1 MTSMERLV
9 PSVPSV
15 ARQPSLD
22 DMNLDQFLKISNY
35 EDTVKQL
42 DIYYG
47 IVKRQLLQF
56 QSPITGL
63 FPVLSTDREV
73 GSIRDSVYC
82 AASIWSLYQAYR
94 RIDDDRGKSYEL
106 GQSAVKC
113 MRGVLECWIKQAHR
127 VEKFKSRQC
136 AVNALHCKFHLDTG
150 EEIYS
155 DERYN
160 HLQIDVVSIYLI
172 FLVQMISS
180 GLQIIYTQDEVA
192 FVQNLVYYVERAYR
206 TPDYGMWE
214 RGSKYN
220 DGTPEIHASSIGMAK
235 SALEAING
243 CNLFGEKGASW
254 SVVYVDID
262 AHNRNRSIFE
272 TMLPRE
278 SSSKG
283 VDASLIPTLS
293 FPAFASHEDRLVE
306 MTKANVIMRLKGKK
320 GFKRFSRDGYLSRLE
335 DKTRRYYHKGEI
347 KEFDGFECEWPM
359 FYTYMIIDGVFKNNL
374 EQIEEYQME
383 LRKCMHSDQNGD
395 PVVSMCYAPD
405 GDGMYTRASS
415 QALFLWGQSVFI
427 IAQLL
432 TAGLLHINELDP
444 IRRYLPSYNRPRKGG
459 RYSAFQALAV
469 MHRPLVLSK
478 AIDGEATTNDQHHQ
492 HQQHHVD
499 HHSHSRKDS
508 EVEQDQQSVV
518 SDVSEKRGT
527 ATDLVVQIV
536 LITESMRLQA
546 MMATYGIQTQTPNEV
561 EPVQIWS
568 STQLINVYQQLGVNE
583 KLGLTGRPSRPVG
596 SLGTS
601 KVYRICGMTV
611 LCYPLIFEVS
621 DFYLYRDMALLI
633 DDIKT
638 ELQFVGK
645 YWRLSGRP
653 TVCLLIR
660 EEHMRDP
667 QFKEMI
673 DLLAM
678 LKKGYCDGMKVR
690 IGRLQNLISSSCIE
704 HLDFMSHMDL
714 PDPSESSF
722 AQIHHDYIGYQ
733 SLTDVPRAQS
743 YREKKISA
751 AEYQTKSTA
760 DIVEGLRNTESIFLQ
775 SQLLG
780 ILLHREGANYEIAGD
795 TVHARLTE
803 LYCRAGTLRYWRAV
817 RYCSSLLRHIV
828 DSISPFITTVLV
840 NGKQITV
847 GVLGQRETV
856 FDKPMTPEEIQ
867 NVMYST
873 VQPYNVIYAVLQQEV
888 VLYCGRLIATNPDI
902 FKGILKIRVGWVLE
916 AMRLYLVMT
925 GNEGTDIENLS
936 PFHIRK
942 LLQRVL
948 TASEYTSEDSGFSAL
963 QRRQLEG
970 CLFRVPHSFYNHVWD
985 VLERTPLGIT
995 VQGHTLPATT
1005 TLSNKSRSEFSFA
1018 LQVEEM
1024 LYKID
1029 EPERRQIVVELLC
1042 IVATILRRNPELR
1055 FNQILDLDFL
1065 LEDSFAMYCKDH
1077 GLPATKDISPLFSL
1091 SQIQTTGYLA
1101 RAAVN
1106 SVLMRCAL
1114 ASDIFAEDVEDHC
1127 RVQ

>member
-1 MTSMERLV
+1 MTTMER
-9 PSVPSV
+9 SVVNPATPV

-136 AVNALHCKFHLDTG
+136 AINALHCKFHLDTG

-155 DERYN
+155 DEKYN

-293 FPAFASHEDRLVE
+293 FPAFASHEDRLVDL
-306 MTKANVIMRLKGKK
+306 TKNNVIKRLRGKK

-335 DKTRRYYHKGEI
+335 DKTRRYYTKGEI
-347 KEFDGFECEWPM
+347 KDFENFECEWPI

-383 LRKCMHSDQNGD
+383 LRKCMHSDLNGD

-415 QALFLWGQSVFI
+415 HSLFLWGQSVFI

-459 RYSAFQALAV
+459 RYSAFQAK
-469 MHRPLVLSK
+469 PG
-478 AIDGEATTNDQHHQ
+478 I
-492 HQQHHVD
+492 
-499 HHSHSRKDS
+499 
-508 EVEQDQQSVV
+508 
-518 SDVSEKRGT
+518 GT

-536 LITESMRLQA
+536 LIAESMRLQA
-546 MMATYGIQTQTPNEV
+546 MMATYGIQTQTPHEV

-568 STQLINVYQQLGVNE
+568 STQLINVYQQLGVND
-583 KLGLTGRPSRPVG
+583 KIGLTGRPPRPVG

-704 HLDFMSHMDL
+704 HLDFMSQSDL
-714 PDPSESSF
+714 PDATESAF

-743 YREKKISA
+743 YREKKIIA
-751 AEYQTKSTA
+751 HDYQNRSTP
-760 DIVEGLRNTESIFLQ
+760 DIIEALRNTESIFLQ
-775 SQLLG
+775 CQLLG
-780 ILLHREGANYEIAGD
+780 IILLREGANYEITGD
-795 TVHARLTE
+795 TVHARLTD
-803 LYCRAGTLRYWRAV
+803 LYYRAGTLRYWRAV

-847 GVLGQRETV
+847 GVIGQRETV
-856 FDKPMTPEEIQ
+856 FDKPMTPSEIQ

-873 VQPYNVIYAVLQQEV
+873 VQPYDVIHAVLQQEV

-916 AMRLYLVMT
+916 AMKLYLTMT
-925 GNEGTDIENLS
+925 GDEDADIENLS
-936 PFHIRK
+936 PFSIRK
-942 LLQRVL
+942 LLLRVL
-948 TASEYTSEDSGFSAL
+948 TVSLWAADDSFSAL

-970 CLFRVPHSFYNHVWD
+970 CLFRVPPSLYNHVWD

-995 VQGHTLPATT
+995 VQGHQLPALA
-1005 TLSNKSRSEFSFA
+1005 TLTNKSRSEFSFA

-1024 LYKID
+1024 LNKINQ
-1029 EPERRQIVVELLC
+1029 PERRQIVVELLV

-1055 FNQILDLDFL
+1055 FNQILDLDLL
-1065 LEDSFAMYCKDH
+1065 LEDSFSMYCKDND
-1077 GLPATKDISPLFSL
+1077 LPLTKDISPLFSL
-1091 SQIQTTGYLA
+1091 SQNQTTGYLA

-1106 SVLMRCAL
+1106 SVLQRCAL
-1114 ASDIFAEDVEDHC
+1114 ATEDFAEDVEDHC
-1127 RVQ
+1127 RMQ

>member
-1 MTSMERLV
+1 MTTMER
-9 PSVPSV
+9 SVVNPATPV

-136 AVNALHCKFHLDTG
+136 AINALHCKFHLDTG

-155 DERYN
+155 DEKYN

-293 FPAFASHEDRLVE
+293 FPAFASHEDRLVDL
-306 MTKANVIMRLKGKK
+306 TKNNVIKRLRGKK

-335 DKTRRYYHKGEI
+335 DKTRRYYTKGEI
-347 KEFDGFECEWPM
+347 KDFENFECEWPI

-383 LRKCMHSDQNGD
+383 LRKCMHSDLNGD

-415 QALFLWGQSVFI
+415 HSLFLWGQSVFI

-459 RYSAFQALAV
+459 RYSAFQAKPGI
-469 MHRPLVLSK
+469 RTKIGS
-478 AIDGEATTNDQHHQ
+478 
-492 HQQHHVD
+492 
-499 HHSHSRKDS
+499 
-508 EVEQDQQSVV
+508 
-518 SDVSEKRGT
+518 GT

-536 LITESMRLQA
+536 LIAESMRLQA
-546 MMATYGIQTQTPNEV
+546 MMATYGIQTQTPHEV

-568 STQLINVYQQLGVNE
+568 STQLINVYQQLGVND
-583 KLGLTGRPSRPVG
+583 KIGLTGRPPRPVG

-704 HLDFMSHMDL
+704 HLDFMSQSDL
-714 PDPSESSF
+714 PDATESAF

-743 YREKKISA
+743 YREKKIIA
-751 AEYQTKSTA
+751 HDYQNRSTP
-760 DIVEGLRNTESIFLQ
+760 DIIEALRNTESIFLQ
-775 SQLLG
+775 CQLLG
-780 ILLHREGANYEIAGD
+780 IILLREGANYEITGD
-795 TVHARLTE
+795 TVHARLTD
-803 LYCRAGTLRYWRAV
+803 LYYRAGTLRYWRAV

-847 GVLGQRETV
+847 GVIGQRETV
-856 FDKPMTPEEIQ
+856 FDKPMTPSEIQ

-873 VQPYNVIYAVLQQEV
+873 VQPYDVIHAVLQQEV

-916 AMRLYLVMT
+916 AMKLYLTMT
-925 GNEGTDIENLS
+925 GDEDADIENLS
-936 PFHIRK
+936 PFSIRK
-942 LLQRVL
+942 LLLRVL
-948 TASEYTSEDSGFSAL
+948 TVSLWAADDSFSAL

-970 CLFRVPHSFYNHVWD
+970 CLFRVPPSLYNHVWD

-995 VQGHTLPATT
+995 VQGHQLPALA
-1005 TLSNKSRSEFSFA
+1005 TLTNKSRSEFSFA

-1024 LYKID
+1024 LNKINQ
-1029 EPERRQIVVELLC
+1029 PERRQIVVELLV

-1055 FNQILDLDFL
+1055 FNQILDLDLL
-1065 LEDSFAMYCKDH
+1065 LEDSFSMYCKDND
-1077 GLPATKDISPLFSL
+1077 LPLTKDISPLFSL
-1091 SQIQTTGYLA
+1091 SQNQTTGYLA

-1106 SVLMRCAL
+1106 SVLQRCAL
-1114 ASDIFAEDVEDHC
+1114 ATEDFAEDVEDHC
-1127 RVQ
+1127 RMQ